1 MIILNNEPLSK
12 RTTFHI
18 GGTAE
23 KLYIPE
29 SEEELIQVSKD
40 IYDRDHRVY
49 VISGGSNLLINDDR
63 AFPEVVCMA
72 KACRELEQLHDG
84 VFYIGASVRIQK
96 AISFVN
102 SFGYG
107 GFEELIGLPALF
119 GGIIYMN
126 AGIGRESA
134 PLFTI
139 SEFVDSVRALDLKTG
154 ETVTLTAE
162 ECRFG
167 RRTSVFKNG
176 QYIILGAQIT
186 CRATDRDDAASRI
199 QKRRED
205 CHKSFEYGKGCFG
218 SCFMRFKGPILRTL
232 SALYKKG
239 ILKYSGKVRFAN
251 NNANWLVNEGGGTYK
266 DAMTIINRCKKL
278 HKLAFQKLECEV
290 IIWD

>member
-1 MIILNNEPLSK
+1 M
-12 RTTFHI
+12 
-18 GGTAE
+18 
-23 KLYIPE
+23 
-29 SEEELIQVSKD
+29 
-40 IYDRDHRVY
+40 
-49 VISGGSNLLINDDR
+49 
-63 AFPEVVCMA
+63 
-72 KACRELEQLHDG
+72 
-84 VFYIGASVRIQK
+84 
-96 AISFVN
+96 N

-199 QKRRED
+199 QKRREH

>member
-167 RRTSVFKNG
+167 HRTSVFKNG

>member
-167 RRTSVFKNG
+167 HRTSVFKNG

-199 QKRRED
+199 QKRREH

>member
-63 AFPEVVCMA
+63 VFPEVVCMA

-167 RRTSVFKNG
+167 HRTSVFKNG

-199 QKRRED
+199 QKRREH

>member
-40 IYDRDHRVY
+40 IYGRDHRVY

-154 ETVTLTAE
+154 ETVTLTAD

-167 RRTSVFKNG
+167 HRTSVFKNG

-199 QKRRED
+199 QKRREH

>member
-63 AFPEVVCMA
+63 VFPEVVCMA

-107 GFEELIGLPALF
+107 GFGADRTSRAVWRDNLYECRYRKRKRASVHYQRVCRFCSRARSENRRDRHPDRGGMPFRSQDLCVQERSVHHTGRADHLPRDRPRRRRLKDTKKA
-119 GGIIYMN
+119 
-126 AGIGRESA
+126 
-134 PLFTI
+134 
-139 SEFVDSVRALDLKTG
+139 RAL
-154 ETVTLTAE
+154 
-162 ECRFG
+162 
-167 RRTSVFKNG
+167 
-176 QYIILGAQIT
+176 
-186 CRATDRDDAASRI
+186 
-199 QKRRED
+199 
-205 CHKSFEYGKGCFG
+205 
-218 SCFMRFKGPILRTL
+218 P
-232 SALYKKG
+232 
-239 ILKYSGKVRFAN
+239 
-251 NNANWLVNEGGGTYK
+251 
-266 DAMTIINRCKKL
+266 
-278 HKLAFQKLECEV
+278 
-290 IIWD
+290 

>member
-63 AFPEVVCMA
+63 VFPEVVCMA

-199 QKRRED
+199 QKWREY
-205 CHKSFEYGKGCFG
+205 CHKSYEYGKGCFG

>member
-167 RRTSVFKNG
+167 HRTSVFKDG

-199 QKRRED
+199 QKRREH

>member
-154 ETVTLTAE
+154 ETVTLTAD

-167 RRTSVFKNG
+167 HRTSVFKNG

-199 QKRRED
+199 QKRREH

>member
-167 RRTSVFKNG
+167 YRTSVFKNG

-199 QKRRED
+199 QKRREH

>member
-63 AFPEVVCMA
+63 VFPEVVCMA

-167 RRTSVFKNG
+167 HRTSVFKNG

-199 QKRRED
+199 QKRREH

-266 DAMTIINRCKKL
+266 DAMTKINRCKKL

>member
-134 PLFTI
+134 SLFTI

-199 QKRRED
+199 QKWREY
-205 CHKSFEYGKGCFG
+205 CHKSYEYGKGCFG

>member
-139 SEFVDSVRALDLKTG
+139 SEFVDSVRAIDLKTG

-167 RRTSVFKNG
+167 HRTSVFKNG

-199 QKRRED
+199 QKRREH

-218 SCFMRFKGPILRTL
+218 SCFMRFCGPLLRTI
-232 SALYKKG
+232 STLYKKR
-239 ILKYSGKVRFAN
+239 IFKYSGKVKFAS
-251 NNANWLVNEGGGTYK
+251 NNANWIYNEGGGTFD
-266 DAMTIINRCKKL
+266 DAMKLIRQCKRL
-278 HKLAFQKLECEV
+278 HKMTFQKLECEV
-290 IIWD
+290 IIWE

>member
-167 RRTSVFKNG
+167 HRTSVFKNG

-199 QKRRED
+199 QKWREY
-205 CHKSFEYGKGCFG
+205 CHKSYEYGKGCFG

>member
-199 QKRRED
+199 QKRREH

-218 SCFMRFKGPILRTL
+218 SCFMRFKGPILRIL

>member
-199 QKRRED
+199 QKRREH

-266 DAMTIINRCKKL
+266 DDDHNQPL
-278 HKLAFQKLECEV
+278 QKAA
-290 IIWD
+290 

>member
-167 RRTSVFKNG
+167 HRTSVFKDG

-199 QKRRED
+199 QKWREY
-205 CHKSFEYGKGCFG
+205 CHKSYEYGKGCFG

>member
-162 ECRFG
+162 EGRFG
-167 RRTSVFKNG
+167 HRTSVFKNG

-199 QKRRED
+199 QKRREH

>member
-199 QKRRED
+199 QKWREY
-205 CHKSFEYGKGCFG
+205 CHKSYEYGKGCFG